1 MTSSKIF
8 YWVKKLEFLTEWS
21 LWILL
26 KWTPWSSEYYYW
38 LIYYLSAYK
47 QAKPY
52 ISFHHICYR
61 LYKKKMF
68 TLLTKT
74 SPSLLPD
81 RSGNPNPLP
90 ATSLTFRCFCHSQVQ
105 ANSPSW
111 QIFGTLSFQIFAY
124 AHMQR
129 IKTTAAAAACYRP
142 ALHNLTSTYTQQRC
156 LLWRKLQ
163 SQLLT
168 PLISQRSYLPL
179 LPQCKYPHENNKS
192 RGKPQWRILF
202 SYHLVH
208 RQEK

>member
-1 MTSSKIF
+1 MNIIIDWF
-8 YWVKKLEFLTEWS
+8 
-21 LWILL
+21 I
-26 KWTPWSSEYYYW
+26 
-38 LIYYLSAYK
+38 
-47 QAKPY
+47 
-52 ISFHHICYR
+52 IC
-61 LYKKKMF
+61 
-68 TLLTKT
+68 LLTNSQNHTYIPSYLLSSVQKKIVYIIDQNVPIFA
-74 SPSLLPD
+74 SPTEAETHLS
-81 RSGNPNPLP
+81 NPLP

-111 QIFGTLSFQIFAY
+111 QIFGTLSLQIFAY

-129 IKTTAAAAACYRP
+129 IKTTAAAAACYRS

-202 SYHLVH
+202 PYHLVH
-208 RQEK
+208 RLEK